1 MNYCSIGIWKV
12 HIFLGAFSILLRVYL
27 LLLQAQAQ
35 TARGE
40 STVKRCGISA
50 GDVEYTVLQIKNS
63 RVVQFPFPHI
73 YVAKVFRDE
82 LYDCILG
89 NIVDTTSTPEFYFN
103 PYADYPQRYIL
114 NLKGRKHSVIRRA
127 AIDNSKRNFWIEFG
141 RLFGDHM
148 VANELLSKFS
158 ETLEKRNVRNTTTR
172 HHYQLQLTRD
182 LRGYSIPPHTDTPQ
196 KLVTTLFYLP
206 RKFDNV
212 SKYGTQLL
220 SVRSEQNFRN
230 LSRKHNYNAR
240 GSHMPLKMW
249 EEAVRSGA
257 LSVDYQA
264 KFEPNSMIGFSPCVD
279 AWHAVARV
287 PKGKNTQIR
296 RDTLQGFVKAP
307 RLSPA
312 SLKLGS
318 C

>member
-1 MNYCSIGIWKV
+1 MWILHV
-12 HIFLGAFSILLRVYL
+12 LLGAFSILLKIH
-27 LLLQAQAQ
+27 LLLQAQTR
-35 TARGE
+35 TAHGE
-40 STVKRCGISA
+40 ISLKRCGVSSR
-50 GDVEYTVLQIKNS
+50 DVEYTVLQIRNS

-73 YVAKVFRDE
+73 HVTKIFKND
-82 LYDCILG
+82 LYDCILE
-89 NIVDTTSTPEFYFN
+89 NIVDIGSTPDVYFN
-103 PYADYPQRYIL
+103 PFAEYPQRYML
-114 NLKGRKHSVIRRA
+114 NLKGRKNSVTRRA
-127 AIDNSKRNFWIEFG
+127 TMENSKRNFWIEFG

-158 ETLEKRNVRNTTTR
+158 ETLKKRNARIATSR
-172 HHYQLQLTRD
+172 YSYQLQLTRD
-182 LRGYSIPPHTDTPQ
+182 LGGYSIPPHADTPQ

-206 RKFDNV
+206 KKLGNV
-212 SKYGTQLL
+212 SEYGEYGTQLL
-220 SVRSEQNFRN
+220 SIKFESLFQK
-230 LSRKHNYNAR
+230 LSRRYNYKVR
-240 GSHMPLKMW
+240 GSHVPFKMW
-249 EEAVRSGA
+249 SEAVRSGA